1 MPANDPVTDSLNY
14 ANAAGVSSIDFEE
27 MLFEEI
33 EESDLF
39 WFSNKSVGESN
50 PAFRKIDDTSALN
63 TRSRII
69 RNNIGARSTI
79 YQKI

>member
-14 ANAAGVSSIDFEE
+14 AGAPGILSIDFEE

-69 RNNIGARSTI
+69 RDNIGVRSTV
-79 YQKI
+79 YQKT

>member
-14 ANAAGVSSIDFEE
+14 AGAPGITSIDFEE

-50 PAFRKIDDTSALN
+50 PAFRKIDDNSALN

-69 RNNIGARSTI
+69 RDNIGIRSTV
-79 YQKI
+79 YQKT